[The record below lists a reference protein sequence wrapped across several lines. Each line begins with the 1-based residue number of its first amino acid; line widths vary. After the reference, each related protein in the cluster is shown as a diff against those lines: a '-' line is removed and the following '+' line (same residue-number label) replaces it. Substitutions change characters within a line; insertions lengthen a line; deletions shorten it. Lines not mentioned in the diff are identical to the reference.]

1 MNLDTGQVFPSLA
14 AAAESVGV
22 QHANISAAVRGVAS
36 TSGGYRW
43 AYVDPESKPK
53 KPDEPKKP
61 DKPKSRPGMTIKEV
75 QEEARRRS
83 EETGKRIRYAH
94 IQIEETLALAKSQV
108 TIHKPKRRGKG

>member
-1 MNLDTGQVFPSLA
+1 MVKAVINLDTGQVFPSIA

-53 KPDEPKKP
+53 KPD
-61 DKPKSRPGMTIKEV
+61 KPKSRPGMTIKEV

-83 EETGKRIRYAH
+83 EETGKRVRYAH
-94 IQIEETLALAKSQV
+94 IQIEETLALARNQ
-108 TIHKPKRRGKG
+108 TTLHKPKRRGK